1 VKPLGLFGL
10 PARSNAQADPMP
22 RAGRAALI
30 HGISGH
36 LQQAQRH
43 FPLVLMLR

>member
-1 VKPLGLFGL
+1 MKLPGRFGL

-30 HGISGH
+30 HGIPGH